1 MAHQQ
6 LPNFDDEKDNWKAYV
21 IKAEAYFEATVVT
34 ESAKKRALLVAAL
47 STRTVQILSVRI
59 APKKPNSLEY
69 EDVVKALDEF
79 FDPERHEIAESFR
92 FFNRCQ
98 LDSESVQE
106 FITEICRITNNCNF
120 DTMLDRMLRD
130 RIASG
135 IKSSA
140 LQKQM
145 LTKKDLTLEDAE
157 TMALAAEAAENDAR
171 KMASEA
177 SSVLRIKAQSSTSKE
192 VCDRYEP
199 MQGTQ
204 AEVVTGLKHAQQ
216 ASILQCLIA
225 PVKCTSLRLEP
236 SLRGTS

>member
-6 LPNFDDEKDNWKAYV
+6 LPDFDDEKENWKAYV
-21 IKAEAYFEATVVT
+21 IKAEAYFEATGVT
-34 ESAKKRALLVAAL
+34 ESAKKQALLVAAL
-47 STRTVQILSVRI
+47 STRTVQILSGRI

-79 FDPERHEIAESFR
+79 FDPKRHEIAESFR

-106 FITEICRITNNCNF
+106 FITEIRRIADNCNF

-130 RIASG
+130 RIVCG

-140 LQKQM
+140 LQKQV

-157 TMALAAEAAENDAR
+157 TMALAAEAAENDAC
-171 KMASEA
+171 KMAGEA
-177 SSVLRIKAQSSTSKE
+177 SAVLRIKCQT
-192 VCDRYEP
+192 
-199 MQGTQ
+199 
-204 AEVVTGLKHAQQ
+204 
-216 ASILQCLIA
+216 
-225 PVKCTSLRLEP
+225 
-236 SLRGTS
+236 